1 MDMVISKRPPQPQQR
16 LKILLI
22 LQPQLRL
29 LQLRPMEY
37 CNKVTRKG
45 KLMGPHTMNIRCLV
59 MAIEP
64 KQQEEIMQE
73 MEKL

>member
-1 MDMVISKRPPQPQQR
+1 
-16 LKILLI
+16 
-22 LQPQLRL
+22 
-29 LQLRPMEY
+29 
-37 CNKVTRKG
+37 
-45 KLMGPHTMNIRCLV
+45 MGPHTMNIRCLV